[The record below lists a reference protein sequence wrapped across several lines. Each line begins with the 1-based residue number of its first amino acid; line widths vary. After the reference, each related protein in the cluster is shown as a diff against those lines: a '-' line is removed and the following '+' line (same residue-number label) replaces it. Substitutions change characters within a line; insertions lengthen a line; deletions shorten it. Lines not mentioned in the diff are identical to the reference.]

1 MVGQRTVGTID
12 ILMVEDD
19 PGDVRLTREAL
30 KGSKLL
36 HSLNVVEDGVAALD
50 YLRRNAPYQEAV
62 RPDLVLLDL
71 NLPRKDG
78 REVLAAMKQ
87 DPTLRA
93 IPVVILT
100 TSQAEEDVLRAYNLN
115 ANCYVTK
122 PVDFDQFMRIVR
134 TIEEFWLNVVTL
146 PPK

>member
-1 MVGQRTVGTID
+1 MIGQRAIRAID

-30 KGSKLL
+30 KGSKVL
-36 HSLNVVEDGVAALD
+36 HNLNVVEDGVAALD
-50 YLRRNAPYQEAV
+50 YLRKVAPFQDAV
-62 RPDLVLLDL
+62 RPDIVLLDL

-87 DPTLRA
+87 DAALKM

-134 TIEEFWLNVVTL
+134 TIEDFWLNVVTL

>member
-1 MVGQRTVGTID
+1 MGQRTVRTID

-30 KGSKLL
+30 KGSKVL

-50 YLRRNAPYQEAV
+50 YLRKAPPYAG
-62 RPDLVLLDL
+62 RSAPDIVLLDL

-87 DPTLRA
+87 DAALRT

-134 TIEEFWLNVVTL
+134 TIEDFWLTVVTL

>member
-1 MVGQRTVGTID
+1 MVGQRTVRTID

-87 DPTLRA
+87 DPALRA